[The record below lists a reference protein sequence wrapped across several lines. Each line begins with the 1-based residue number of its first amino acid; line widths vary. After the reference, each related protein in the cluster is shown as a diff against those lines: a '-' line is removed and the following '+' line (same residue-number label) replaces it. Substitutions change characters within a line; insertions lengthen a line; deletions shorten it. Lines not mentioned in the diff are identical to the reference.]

1 MGRARGRQHKLRYE
15 LQSVKDKSFENRLRH
30 IVRYQF
36 GVCEAETVTLVD
48 SCLDYL
54 RAALPADRDPL
65 EIFVDIP
72 TGRNIRFKVDPY
84 KAQCTPVKLTPCTDH
99 DLDLWLEQGL
109 IAMQN
114 ARLLRMIEQA
124 DRAGC
129 SIPLSHLAS
138 LVHVSTRTIS
148 SRLKPLWKNGFYL
161 PALGVQDSM
170 QGNNCRIA
178 RVLHDYLFEQPREQV
193 RKYLFLSPRAYGQIL
208 RTGTWIIKLYMSGQT
223 AQELANALKISL
235 LEANSTLS
243 VVREA
248 ERFSSSQ
255 QKLNSLLEAELGSG
269 YVWKFGKGIQNL
281 QTRSGFEA
289 YLIRRHYFSP
299 ARAGLLSDAVE
310 SAGQNREGLQRKPGD
325 IVFWAISDKE
335 PAGKERKDC
344 ELVAAVLDFYNLE
357 KDRCTRGSSS
367 NLKLQKAIRFAT
379 QARKQA
385 GLLCLP
391 DIAFL
396 LGIDIRS
403 LQRAIQK
410 TNIFIPTRGTIM
422 DIGRGVTHRVQIVTL
437 YIQGYTETQIV
448 KRTNHTYDSIAAY
461 IEEFTRVM
469 LLFERGLP
477 PNHIRKVLGRSQK
490 LVNEYIS
497 LYHKLNIQENQ
508 WKLNLMRQAANEQK
522 KKQGRVI

>member
-54 RAALPADRDPL
+54 RAALPRDRDPL
-65 EIFVDIP
+65 EIYVDIP
-72 TGRNIRFKVDPY
+72 TGRNITLKVDPY
-84 KAQCTPVKLTPCTDH
+84 KAQCSPVKLTPCTDH

-109 IAMQN
+109 TAMQN

-124 DRAGC
+124 DRADC
-129 SIPLSHLAS
+129 TMPLSHLTS

-148 SRLKPLWKNGFYL
+148 NRLRPLWKSGFYL
-161 PALGVQDSM
+161 PVHGVQDSM
-170 QGNNCRIA
+170 HGNNCRIA
-178 RVLHDYLFEQPREQV
+178 RVLHGYLFEQPREQV
-193 RKYLFLSPRAYGQIL
+193 RKNLFLSPRAYGQML
-208 RTGTWIIKLYMSGQT
+208 RTGTWIIKMYMAGQT
-223 AQELANALKISL
+223 SNELADALKISP
-235 LEANSTLS
+235 LEANSTLN

-255 QKLNSLLEAELGSG
+255 QKLNSLLEAELGLG
-269 YVWKFGKGIQNL
+269 YAWKFGKGVQSL

-299 ARAGLLSDAVE
+299 VRASLLGDAVE
-310 SAGQNREGLQRKPGD
+310 VAGQNREGLQRKPGD

-344 ELVAAVLDFYNLE
+344 ELVATVLDFYNLE
-357 KDRCTRGSSS
+357 KDRCSRGSSC

-379 QARKQA
+379 QARSQA

-403 LQRAIQK
+403 LQRIIQRS
-410 TNIFIPTRGTIM
+410 NIFIPTRGTIM
-422 DIGRGVTHRVQIVTL
+422 DIGRGVTHRVQIVSL
-437 YIQGYTETQIV
+437 YIQGHTESQIV

-477 PNHIRKVLGRSQK
+477 PNHIRKVLGRSKK
-490 LVNEYIS
+490 LVDEYIA
-497 LYHKLNIQENQ
+497 LYHKLNIPENQ
-508 WKLNLMRQAANEQK
+508 WKLNLIRQAAKEQK
-522 KKQGRVI
+522 KKQGSVI